1 MLYVSRSF
9 SINTDH
15 LMFFS
20 NKIIAFMYICIFI
33 ISKKNKYE
41 TKYCFQG
48 EIKSLRNTQNVGFL
62 CYVYQN
68 KHLLKVSKT
77 KERDN
82 EYVIL

>member
-1 MLYVSRSF
+1 MHLCIYVYSLYQKRTNMKQ
-9 SINTDH
+9 NTVFKEK
-15 LMFFS
+15 L
-20 NKIIAFMYICIFI
+20 KAYEIF
-33 ISKKNKYE
+33 
-41 TKYCFQG
+41 
-48 EIKSLRNTQNVGFL
+48 TQNVGFL